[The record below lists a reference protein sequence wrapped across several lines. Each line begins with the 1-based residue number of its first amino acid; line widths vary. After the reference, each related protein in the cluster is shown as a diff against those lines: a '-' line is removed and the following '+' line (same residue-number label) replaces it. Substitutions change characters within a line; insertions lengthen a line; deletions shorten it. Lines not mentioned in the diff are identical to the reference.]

1 MNNSILTPTISHTLY
16 AFLVGVLVIL
26 SGCSGGYAPVTEQSI
41 LLNRQV
47 EIVRSQDKNQSFYR
61 VKSGDTLYSIAWR
74 YGLDYR
80 VLAQMNGIGSDY
92 RIYSGQTLNLKTE
105 SAVSTR
111 NSAANTGV
119 SSERAN
125 SAKET
130 HQETAVIAATDKQQQ
145 TMTKTQTV
153 TANKELSPIK
163 ETVKKDPAPTET
175 VSLASKD
182 IVWRWPVSGRLLK
195 GFSANSDLNKGIDLD
210 GKMGDPVYAAA
221 AGKVVYAGSG
231 LLGYGNLI
239 IINHNQEYL
248 SAYAHNSRILATEN
262 DNVNVGQK
270 IAEIGNSGAART
282 MLHFEIRKDGKP
294 VNPLKYL
301 PNR

>member
-1 MNNSILTPTISHTLY
+1 MINQRKLYEHTLLWGVMTL
-16 AFLVGVLVIL
+16 LV
-26 SGCSGGYAPVTEQSI
+26 GCSGGYAPVTEQSI
-41 LLNRQV
+41 SQNRRV
-47 EIVRSQDKNQSFYR
+47 EIIRSNDKNQTYYR

-92 RIYSGQTLNLKTE
+92 RIYSGQTLNLK
-105 SAVSTR
+105 
-111 NSAANTGV
+111 SAA
-119 SSERAN
+119 SIE
-125 SAKET
+125 
-130 HQETAVIAATDKQQQ
+130 
-145 TMTKTQTV
+145 
-153 TANKELSPIK
+153 
-163 ETVKKDPAPTET
+163 PAPTANREITQVDPFVSEGDAKPIISRSVKPTADLQTKEAAPVAEPESPKPVRT
-175 VSLASKD
+175 VQVAAVDSKN
-182 IVWRWPVSGRLLK
+182 IVWKWPVDGRLIK
-195 GFSANSDLNKGIDLD
+195 SFSAKSDLNKGIDLD

-221 AGKVVYAGSG
+221 SGKVVYAGSG

-294 VNPLKYL
+294 VNPLRYL